1 MGYYLRS
8 ISQPEDYSDRNY
20 LKNKISCLNSWT
32 SDDNNFSVFYVEDL
46 DDTRELDKIALNLI
60 FSNKRWR
67 PVLYFLPIKDKCIEN
82 FSIVLSDPNRNNIFD
97 CIHYNFVDV
106 NLETALKLIQYCNKE
121 IINNSLIEFDQTRML
136 NALNSFGKDK
146 IKELIKDYF
155 SKTPNGKEKA
165 QVLVTFINNA
175 FYRKEPFID
184 WQEIEASFTH

>member
-8 ISQPEDYSDRNY
+8 ISNRKSYSNNNY
-20 LKNKISCLNSWT
+20 LENKISCLNSWT
-32 SDDNNFSVFYVEDL
+32 SDDDNLSVFYIEDL
-46 DDTRELDKIALNLI
+46 NDKRELDKIALKLI
-60 FSNKRWR
+60 FSNKRRR
-67 PVLYFLPIKDKCIEN
+67 PILYFLPIEEKFIEKFAIN
-82 FSIVLSDPNRNNIFD
+82 LSDPNSNDIFN

-106 NLETALKLIQYCNKE
+106 NLETELKLIQYCNKE

-165 QVLVTFINNA
+165 EVLVTFINNA
-175 FYRKEPFID
+175 LYKNEPFINRED
-184 WQEIEASFTH
+184 IETSFTH

>member
-32 SDDNNFSVFYVEDL
+32 SDDNNLSVFYVEDL

-82 FSIVLSDPNRNNIFD
+82 FSIVVSDPNRNNIFD

-121 IINNSLIEFDQTRML
+121 IINNSLIEYSQTNMR
-136 NALNSFGKDK
+136 NAFNNFGKDK
-146 IKELIKDYF
+146 VKELIKDYF
-155 SKTPNGKEKA
+155 SKTHKGTEKA
-165 QVLVTFINNA
+165 YELVTFINKTL
-175 FYRKEPFID
+175 FKTEPFID
-184 WQEIEASFTH
+184 WQEIETSLTH